1 MPGEHSNSDVLCL
14 SPFIGFLL
22 CRVQLNEEQLELWHE
37 EDIDASDRI
46 PLAGVT
52 SKSCIKVKDFSKQG
66 DEVVSKSSGGQE
78 DRNKRDGGK
87 ETPLEEVVDLEKHL
101 LACRSSLVHRKKS
114 PSPNQ
119 SSTSQSSSSS
129 LQREQ
134 SPCPATNTAAENQ
147 LSSLTSLGSRAH
159 LTLGCT
165 EGVRPM
171 QTGLDQ
177 V

>member
-14 SPFIGFLL
+14 SPFLF

-37 EDIDASDRI
+37 EEVDASDRI
-46 PLAGVT
+46 PHDGVT
-52 SKSCIKVKDFSKQG
+52 SKSCVKVKDFSKQG
-66 DEVVSKSSGGQE
+66 DEAVSKSSGGKE
-78 DRNKRDGGK
+78 DRNKRNGGT

-101 LACRSSLVHRKKS
+101 VTCRSSLVHRKKS
-114 PSPNQ
+114 PCSN
-119 SSTSQSSSSS
+119 QSSSSS

-134 SPCPATNTAAENQ
+134 SPCPTTNTPAENQ
-147 LSSLTSLGSRAH
+147 PSAHQFSSLNSLGSRAH

>member
-14 SPFIGFLL
+14 SPFLF
-22 CRVQLNEEQLELWHE
+22 CRVQLNEEQLELWHGE
-37 EDIDASDRI
+37 EVDVTNRI
-46 PLAGVT
+46 PHDGVT
-52 SKSCIKVKDFSKQG
+52 LKSCVKDFSKQG
-66 DEVVSKSSGGQE
+66 DEVMSKSSGGKE
-78 DRNKRDGGK
+78 DGNKKNGGK
-87 ETPLEEVVDLEKHL
+87 ETSVEEVVDLEKQL

-114 PSPNQ
+114 PCSN
-119 SSTSQSSSSS
+119 QSSSSS

-134 SPCPATNTAAENQ
+134 SPCPTTNTPAENQ
-147 LSSLTSLGSRAH
+147 PSTNQFSSLTSLGSRAH

>member
-1 MPGEHSNSDVLCL
+1 MPGELSNSYVLCL
-14 SPFIGFLL
+14 SPVICFLF

-37 EDIDASDRI
+37 EEVDASDRI
-46 PLAGVT
+46 PLDGVT
-52 SKSCIKVKDFSKQG
+52 SKSCVKDVSKQG

-78 DRNKRDGGK
+78 GRNKRNGGK

-101 LACRSSLVHRKKS
+101 LACRSSLVHRKKT
-114 PSPNQ
+114 PSSNH

-129 LQREQ
+129 PQREQ
-134 SPCPATNTAAENQ
+134 SPCPTTNTPAENQ
-147 LSSLTSLGSRAH
+147 FSSLGSRAH

>member
-1 MPGEHSNSDVLCL
+1 MPGELSNSYVLCL
-14 SPFIGFLL
+14 SPVICFLF

-37 EDIDASDRI
+37 EEIDASDRI
-46 PLAGVT
+46 PLDGVT
-52 SKSCIKVKDFSKQG
+52 SKSCVKDISKQG
-66 DEVVSKSSGGQE
+66 DEVVSNSSGGKE
-78 DRNKRDGGK
+78 DRNKRNGGT

-101 LACRSSLVHRKKS
+101 VTCRSSLVHRKKS
-114 PSPNQ
+114 PCSN
-119 SSTSQSSSSS
+119 QSSSSS

-134 SPCPATNTAAENQ
+134 SPCPTTNTPAEHQ
-147 LSSLTSLGSRAH
+147 PSAHQFSSLNSLGSRAH

>member
-1 MPGEHSNSDVLCL
+1 MPGEHSISDVLCL
-14 SPFIGFLL
+14 SPFLF

-37 EDIDASDRI
+37 EEVDVTNRI
-46 PLAGVT
+46 PHDGVT
-52 SKSCIKVKDFSKQG
+52 LKSCVKDFSKQG
-66 DEVVSKSSGGQE
+66 DEVMSKSSGGKE
-78 DRNKRDGGK
+78 DGNKKNGGK
-87 ETPLEEVVDLEKHL
+87 ETSVEEVVDLEKQL

-114 PSPNQ
+114 PCSN
-119 SSTSQSSSSS
+119 QSSSSS
-129 LQREQ
+129 LHREQ
-134 SPCPATNTAAENQ
+134 SPCPTTNTAAENHS
-147 LSSLTSLGSRAH
+147 SSLTSLGLRAH